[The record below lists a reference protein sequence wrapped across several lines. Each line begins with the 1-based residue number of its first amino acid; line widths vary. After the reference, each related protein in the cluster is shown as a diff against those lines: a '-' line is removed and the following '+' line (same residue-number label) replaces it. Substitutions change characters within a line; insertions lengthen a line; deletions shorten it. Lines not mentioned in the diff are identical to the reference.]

1 MTNIL
6 EQFNNAQSQK
16 INEARGGIEK
26 FVPDFKAGDN
36 VTVNY
41 KITEGDTT
49 RIQAFTG
56 VVIARKKSFKNY
68 SASFTVRKI
77 SSDIGVERT
86 FMLYSP
92 LIESIKLNKRGIVRR
107 AKLYYLRNLRGKAA
121 RIKEKLD
128 FTSKKSAKKPTKKE
142 TVKTEG

>member
-1 MTNIL
+1 MVNIV
-6 EQFNNAQSQK
+6 EEFNNQQLQR
-16 INEARGGIEK
+16 INEIRGEVVEK
-26 FVPDFKAGDN
+26 FIPDFKAGDN

-41 KITEGDTT
+41 KITEGETT
-49 RIQAFTG
+49 RVQAFTG
-56 VVIARKKSFKNY
+56 VVIARKKNFKNY

-86 FMLYSP
+86 FMIYSP
-92 LIESIKLNKRGIVRR
+92 LIESVKLNKKGIVRR

-128 FTSKKSAKKPTKKE
+128 FVSKKSAKNTKPAKVSEK
-142 TVKTEG
+142 